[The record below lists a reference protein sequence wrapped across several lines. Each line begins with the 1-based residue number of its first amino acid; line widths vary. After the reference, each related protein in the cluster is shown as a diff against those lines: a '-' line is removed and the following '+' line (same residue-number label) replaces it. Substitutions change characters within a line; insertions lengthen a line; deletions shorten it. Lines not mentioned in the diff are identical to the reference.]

1 MPDTQIRED
10 AVKPAWLPTCGTH
23 INQTMVAHE
32 SAASIFYLEDGG
44 SRLLKTFIYFY
55 QVRRRHLHGCRS
67 KKLLFACKQYAG
79 TQDTCYL
86 RQD

>member
-1 MPDTQIRED
+1 MPDTQIRGD
-10 AVKPAWLPTCGTH
+10 AVTPARLPTCGNH
-23 INQTMVAHE
+23 INQSMVQHK

-55 QVRRRHLHGCRS
+55 QSTRRYLHGCRS
-67 KKLLFACKQYAG
+67 KKLLFACKQYKG
-79 TQDTCYL
+79 TQDSCYL